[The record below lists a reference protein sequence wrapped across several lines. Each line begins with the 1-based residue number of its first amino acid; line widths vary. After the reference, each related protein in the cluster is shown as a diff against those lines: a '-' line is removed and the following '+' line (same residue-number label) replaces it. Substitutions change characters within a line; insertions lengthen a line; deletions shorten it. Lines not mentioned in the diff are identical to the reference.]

1 MKILVL
7 TLNAWNNSNS
17 TGNTVSNLFSE
28 LSKDDE
34 IANIYC
40 RNEAINNTICKRY
53 YKVTENDILHHL
65 LSPKFCGKIIEGIPK
80 NSSQKETNI
89 LSNHKCGNFLR
100 KYRFTSL
107 LILRELIWL
116 IPVWMNS
123 NLDRFLN
130 NFAPDIIYMHGHSN
144 LYMHRLLDYCARKTG
159 AKIVMYWGDDMYG
172 RKTRAPLG
180 YLYET
185 FLRKRYRKSIRQSSL
200 LFGGSLKLCDEYS
213 EIFGKKFIP
222 FFKECKQVCYDDRK
236 KVGNP
241 ITIVYAGNLLFGRE
255 LMIVNLVK
263 DIAKV
268 NTKELNRQLLLKIY
282 SNTSPSEESLVVLD
296 DKKNSCFMGCKPYKE
311 VCEEMDKSD
320 LVLFIESFEKK
331 CIKSTRLSFSTKI
344 IDCMQSTAGIIAIGP
359 QEIASMDYIIRNN
372 LGYIISDL
380 TQVED
385 RLTYLVEH
393 PEIIQENNKHKVE
406 YAQAYHTNTSVKAL
420 NEIRKNL

>member
-1 MKILVL
+1 MRVLILTV
-7 TLNAWNNSNS
+7 NAWNNTNS
-17 TGNTVSNLFSE
+17 TGNTISNLFSK
-28 LSKDDE
+28 LSSIDDV
-34 IANIYC
+34 ANIFC
-40 RNEAINNTICKRY
+40 RNEVINNTICKRY
-53 YKVTENDILHHL
+53 FKITENDILRNVF
-65 LSPKFCGKIIEGIPK
+65 SP
-80 NSSQKETNI
+80 Q
-89 LSNHKCGNFLR
+89 KCGCIVDYDRNSQQIVGSNLLDKNKKGDFLR
-100 KYRFTSL
+100 RYRPTSL
-107 LILRELIWL
+107 LFFREFIWG
-116 IPVWMNS
+116 IDVWKNKK
-123 NLDRFLN
+123 LDNFLKE
-130 NFAPDIIYMHGHSN
+130 FAPDVIYMHGHSN
-144 LYMHRLLDYCARKTG
+144 LYMHRLLDYCAKKTG
-159 AKIVMYWGDDMYG
+159 AKIVLFWGDDMYS
-172 RKTRAPLG
+172 RKSQAPLG
-180 YLYET
+180 YLYES
-185 FLRKRYRKSIRQSSL
+185 FLRKRYCKSIKKSSL

-213 EIFGKKFIP
+213 EIFGMKFIP
-222 FFKECKQVCYDDRK
+222 FFKECKQLCYDENK
-236 KVGNP
+236 TISNP
-241 ITIVYAGNLLFGRE
+241 ISIVYAGNLLFGRE
-255 LMIVNLVK
+255 QMLVNLVK

-372 LGYIISDL
+372 LGYIISNL
-380 TQVED
+380 TQMED

-420 NEIRKNL
+420 NEIRKIL